1 MKSLWRSDRADEP
14 RYGAWSVRSLTIQI
28 ALACALC
35 SAQTFAEIQPHP
47 LIHVLE
53 VYEQEGHQF
62 VYSNDL
68 VMRDLQIRI
77 DLDLVLSI
85 RGLEVALDEVGYF
98 LDGTENRNGVTVW
111 YIVPTGTDSEP
122 GNPVTGRVT
131 DARTGQP
138 LSGVRVEVGSQV
150 AYTDAEGR
158 FTLPPVNAPAIQV
171 SREGYQAIELTPQAR
186 LDALL
191 EIGLEAEQSL
201 EEVVVVSSRYALERS
216 SGSSVHTLTSQD
228 FEKIPE
234 FGDDALRVATHL
246 PGMASIGLSARPYV
260 RGGLQDETLVLFND
274 VELLEPF
281 HLKDFQ
287 SVFSGFNPSV
297 IDSVDVYT
305 GGFPVRYGD
314 RMSGVMDIAPSEVA
328 GGFGADLMVSFLTA
342 SAAIVGTTTNG
353 RGSWA
358 ISARRGN
365 LDLILDVLDPSAGT
379 PKYSDYFG
387 SFSYELG
394 AQTTLETGFIYYD
407 DDVELKDLDEEDGEL
422 ARSLYR
428 NGYAW
433 MQVHRQWNERV
444 HSSTVL
450 SFGDIRNKRAGFIAD
465 EDLEEGNSRLRDE
478 RRFRIWRLG
487 HRQEIGVTDR
497 VGLELGGRL
506 NYQEG
511 SYDTLAE
518 IERGV
523 LAELIGLPITELRLV
538 EREPR
543 GSSGDLYGSV
553 KYRPNNWL
561 SLEAG
566 LRWDYQD
573 YGEGFEQQT
582 SPRLSALIDVGEET
596 QLRLTAGR
604 FHQAEQIHELP
615 AADGVDRFQ
624 PAQFAD
630 HYIIGLQHRFAQSG
644 LSMRLEA
651 FHKRFRDPK
660 RRFENLFNSLVLMPE
675 LASDRVSVAPEKARA
690 RGVEV
695 SVSYQPVAEINAW
708 LGYTHAYADDEL
720 DGRWV
725 RRGWDQRHTL
735 SAGLAWEPGRW
746 SLSTAVLWHS
756 GWQTTLL
763 PPSLAEDELPT
774 LDRNADRLPEYLSLD
789 LRIARRWDWQDQ
801 SLTVFFE
808 LTNALNRDNVGA
820 YEYDV
825 EEDEENGG
833 YLLPREAVTLL
844 PRIPSLGVRWT
855 LN

>member
-1 MKSLWRSDRADEP
+1 MWRSAQRDREF
-14 RYGAWSVRSLTIQI
+14 RKIRTIRALI
-28 ALACALC
+28 AALICAQCALP
-35 SAQTFAEIQPHP
+35 AVGEVRLHP
-47 LIHVLE
+47 LLE
-53 VYEQEGHQF
+53 VLHAYEAAGYRF

-68 VMRDLQIRI
+68 VMRGLQLEI
-77 DLDLVLSI
+77 DLEARSSI
-85 RGLEVALDEVGYF
+85 RSLETALADVGYH
-98 LDGTENRNGVTVW
+98 LDGAEDRNGETVW
-111 YIVPTGTDSEP
+111 YIVPVRESAD
-122 GNPVTGRVT
+122 PVRPVSGRVT

-138 LSGVRVEVGSQV
+138 LSGVRVEIGTRV
-150 AYTDAEGR
+150 AYTDAQGR
-158 FTLPPVNAPAIQV
+158 FELPEGHTPAIQV
-171 SREGYQAIELTPQAR
+171 SRPGYQPVELSPEAR

-191 EIGLEAEQSL
+191 EISLEAEDRL
-201 EEVVVVSSRYALERS
+201 EEVVVVSSRYALERT

-228 FEKIPE
+228 FERIPE
-234 FGDDALRVATHL
+234 FGDDALRIASHL
-246 PGMASIGLSARPYV
+246 PGMASLGLSARPYV

-297 IDSVDVYT
+297 IESVDVYT

-314 RMSGVMDIAPSEVA
+314 RMSGVMDIDPAEAA

-342 SAAIVGTTTNG
+342 SAAVVGTTAEG
-353 RGSWA
+353 RGAWA
-358 ISARRGN
+358 LSARRGN
-365 LDLILDVLDPSAGT
+365 LDLVLDVLDPSAGT

-387 SFSYELG
+387 SLSYELG
-394 AQTTLETGFIYYD
+394 ARTRLETGFIYYD
-407 DDVELKDLDEEDGEL
+407 DDVELKDLDDGDGEL

-428 NGYAW
+428 NGYVW
-433 MQVHRQWNERV
+433 MQLHRQWSDRV
-444 HSSTVL
+444 YSSTVL
-450 SFGDIRNKRAGFIAD
+450 SFGDIRNDREGFIAD
-465 EDLEEGNSRLRDE
+465 EDLEEGNSRLEDS
-478 RRFRIWRLG
+478 RRFRVWRFG
-487 HRQEIGVTDR
+487 HRQEMGLTDNVSLEIGAS
-497 VGLELGGRL
+497 L

-511 SYDTLAE
+511 SYDTLAV

-523 LAELIGLPITELRLV
+523 LAELIGIPITEVRRV
-538 EREPR
+538 DRSPR
-543 GSSGDLYGSV
+543 GTSGNLYGSMRF
-553 KYRPNNWL
+553 RPRHWL

-573 YGEGFEQQT
+573 FAEAFEQQT
-582 SPRLSALIDVGEET
+582 SPRLSALLDIGDDT

-604 FHQAEQIHELP
+604 FYQAEQIHELQ

-630 HYIIGLQHRFAQSG
+630 HYIIGLQHRFGRSG
-644 LSMRLEA
+644 LSVRLEG

-675 LASDRVSVAPEKARA
+675 LASDRVPVAPEKARA
-690 RGVEV
+690 RGVEL
-695 SVSYQPVAEINAW
+695 SLAYQPVDAVNAW

-720 DGRWV
+720 NGRWV
-725 RRGWDQRHTL
+725 KRGWDQRHTV

-746 SLSTAVLWHS
+746 SFSAAVLWHS

-763 PPSLAEDELPT
+763 PPSLEEDELPT
-774 LDRNADRLPEYLSLD
+774 LARNADRLPDYVSLD

-808 LTNALNRDNVGA
+808 LTNAFDRDNVGA

-825 EEDEENGG
+825 EEDEEDGG
-833 YLLPREAVTLL
+833 YLLPKEPVTLL

-855 LN
+855 FN